1 MKNKFLIMLLAVSL
15 SACKTTSPDTG
26 LAYNPQIPELRPE
39 LGVKAK
45 ALPPITDNTMG
56 GSQIQ
61 GAQDDMQYNS
71 VAHQLNTVIDIY
83 NCVRNAINTRKDIE
97 KVCQL

>member
-1 MKNKFLIMLLAVSL
+1 MKSKILAILLVASL

-26 LAYNPQIPELRPE
+26 LGYSPQIPELRPE
-39 LGVKAK
+39 LATKAK

-83 NCVRNAINTRKDIE
+83 NCVRTAINNRKDIRE
-97 KVCQL
+97 CPL